1 MDFVT
6 FSKSKHVMLR
16 SDLPDNRQQSH
27 QAMLNSKQEAEVKQ
41 ENQKCSHRFPLR
53 LRNQV
58 LPRRRKRKSYFWLEP
73 HQQSHFVNAD
83 IILLTFPL
91 PLFTL
96 PQHHHSFA
104 VGPLFFIILSLN
116 SNPYPTLR
124 SFKTSLFLL
133 AAVELQRSHRRGA
146 DRPAGGSIGL
156 TMTLTL
162 MRTLTLTMTLTL
174 AKRIMTTNSRLTCL
188 DTCSQVRLQE
198 IWRDRREELSVGLG
212 RVEQV
217 ICSNLINI
225 ANINN
230 G

>member
-1 MDFVT
+1 M
-6 FSKSKHVMLR
+6 FSQVS
-16 SDLPDNRQQSH
+16 
-27 QAMLNSKQEAEVKQ
+27 AEVAKPSTAK
-41 ENQKCSHRFPLR
+41 EEEEK
-53 LRNQV
+53 
-58 LPRRRKRKSYFWLEP
+58 
-73 HQQSHFVNAD
+73 
-83 IILLTFPL
+83 ILLLVGTPSAKSFCQCWHYSVNFFSPL
-91 PLFTL
+91 IHISTAP
-96 PQHHHSFA
+96 PQFCCWT
-104 VGPLFFIILSLN
+104 SLLHN
-116 SNPYPTLR
+116 SISQFNPYPTLW

-146 DRPAGGSIGL
+146 DRPAGGSISL

-162 MRTLTLTMTLTL
+162 IRTLTMTLTLIRTLTLTLTLTL

-212 RVEQV
+212 RIEQV

>member
-1 MDFVT
+1 
-6 FSKSKHVMLR
+6 MLR
-16 SDLPDNRQQSH
+16 SDPPDNRRLSH
-27 QAMLNSKQEAEVKQ
+27 QANLNSKQEAEVKQ
-41 ENQKCSHRFPLR
+41 EDQKCSHRFPLR
-53 LRNQV
+53 LRNQA
-58 LPRRRKRKSYFWLEP
+58 LPRRRKRKSYYWLEP
-73 HQQSHFVNAD
+73 HQQSHFVNAG
-83 IILLTFPL
+83 IILLTFHL

-116 SNPYPTLR
+116 SNPYPTLW

-162 MRTLTLTMTLTL
+162 IRTLTMTLTLIRTLTLTLTLTL
-174 AKRIMTTNSRLTCL
+174 AKRIMTTSSRLTCL